1 MFSAKI
7 NIVEQIATALQGFD
21 DSVGVGA
28 PIEHLPRRNHMSEE
42 TFTPIPLVGY
52 KFLTEIENI
61 SYSRLVRAAYVK
73 KEFVGWISKKD
84 AISKLSFL
92 KKTAIYKIFNKLEEL
107 GLLEQKEKSY
117 KVYILSS
124 TAKRENNKWVDTR
137 VYLDDCNYSYK
148 EYPSITTFESY
159 KEVINEWTTKFS
171 DKKIKNNKIEQVCG
185 FTKLTDKILYNTEI
199 DLQNKIDWLR
209 MRRIKD
215 LEINTSKSEKP
226 FVPNWNAIGT
236 ILGMNGRKLR
246 QQITS
251 TICATKDK
259 KGFIVNYTSS
269 NNGFSFDVTDE
280 LVYSDYNKRTDNQ
293 KKISDEEVEELMKD
307 IPSAEEELLEMI
319 SEEKESIIEEKKES
333 IIEEEIDENNTDDS
347 TIKQLLDALDCA
359 AKPLSDSQ
367 AYIGCI
373 VFNVKDRL
381 QEMKN
386 MKGEGYA
393 INYMKNHWPKIDLC
407 KVLY

>member
-1 MFSAKI
+1 
-7 NIVEQIATALQGFD
+7 
-21 DSVGVGA
+21 
-28 PIEHLPRRNHMSEE
+28 MSEE

-52 KFLTEIENI
+52 KYLTEIENI

-92 KKTAIYKIFNKLEEL
+92 KKTAIYKIFNKLEDL

-124 TAKRENNKWVDTR
+124 TARRENNKWIDTR
-137 VYLDDCNYSYK
+137 VYLDDCNSSYK

-159 KEVINEWTTKFS
+159 KEVINEWTVKFS

-185 FTKLTDKILYNTEI
+185 FIKLSDKVLYNTEI

-226 FVPNWNAIGT
+226 FVPNWKAVGT
-236 ILGMNGRKLR
+236 ILGINGEKLR

-259 KGFIVNYTSS
+259 KGFITNYTSS
-269 NNGFSFDVTDE
+269 SNGFSFDITDE
-280 LVYSDYNKRTDNQ
+280 LVNSDYNKRTDNQ
-293 KKISDEEVEELMKD
+293 KKISDEEVKELMKD
-307 IPSAEEELLEMI
+307 IPPAEEEILEMI
-319 SEEKESIIEEKKES
+319 DENKESIIEEKNSILVKNKKYEEEVPDDIDEFYES
-333 IIEEEIDENNTDDS
+333 IKEEI
-347 TIKQLLDALDCA
+347 
-359 AKPLSDSQ
+359 
-367 AYIGCI
+367 
-373 VFNVKDRL
+373 
-381 QEMKN
+381 
-386 MKGEGYA
+386 
-393 INYMKNHWPKIDLC
+393 
-407 KVLY
+407 

>member
-1 MFSAKI
+1 MQKI

-42 TFTPIPLVGY
+42 TFTSVPLVGF
-52 KFLTEIENI
+52 KFLSEIENI
-61 SYSRLVRAAYVK
+61 VYSRLVRAAYVK
-73 KEFVGWISKKD
+73 KEFVGWLSKKD
-84 AISKLSFL
+84 AISKLSFI

-124 TAKRENNKWVDTR
+124 TAKRDNNKWVDTR
-137 VYLDDCNYSYK
+137 VYLDDCNSSYK

-185 FTKLTDKILYNTEI
+185 FTKLSDKILYNTEI
-199 DLQNKIDWLR
+199 DFQNKIDWLR

-226 FVPNWNAIGT
+226 FTPNWKAVGT
-236 ILGMNGRKLR
+236 ILGINGEKFR

-251 TICATKDK
+251 TICAAKDK
-259 KGFIVNYTSS
+259 KGFITNYTSS
-269 NNGFSFDVTDE
+269 NDGFSFDITDE
-280 LVYSDYNKRTDNQ
+280 LVNSDYTKRTDNQ
-293 KKISDEEVEELMKD
+293 KKISDEEAKELTKD
-307 IPSAEEELLEMI
+307 IMPAEEQLLEMLD
-319 SEEKESIIEEKKES
+319 EEKEEIKNSVLEKKKKYEEVPDDIDEFFES
-333 IIEEEIDENNTDDS
+333 IMGEI
-347 TIKQLLDALDCA
+347 
-359 AKPLSDSQ
+359 
-367 AYIGCI
+367 
-373 VFNVKDRL
+373 
-381 QEMKN
+381 
-386 MKGEGYA
+386 
-393 INYMKNHWPKIDLC
+393 
-407 KVLY
+407 

>member
-1 MFSAKI
+1 MQKI

-42 TFTPIPLVGY
+42 TFTSVPLVGF
-52 KFLTEIENI
+52 KFLSEIENI
-61 SYSRLVRAAYVK
+61 AYSRLVRAAYVK
-73 KEFVGWISKKD
+73 KDFVGWLQKKD

-117 KVYILSS
+117 KVLVLSS
-124 TAKRENNKWVDTR
+124 TAKRDNNKWANTR
-137 VYLDDCNYSYK
+137 VYLDDCNSSYK

-185 FTKLTDKILYNTEI
+185 FTKLSDKILYNTEI

-226 FVPNWNAIGT
+226 FIANWKAVGT
-236 ILGMNGRKLR
+236 ILGINGEKFR

-259 KGFIVNYTSS
+259 KGFIINYTSS
-269 NNGFSFDVTDE
+269 NDGFSFDITDE
-280 LVYSDYNKRTDNQ
+280 LVNSDYTKRTDNQ
-293 KKISDEEVEELMKD
+293 KKISDEEAKELTKD
-307 IPSAEEELLEMI
+307 IMPAEEQLLEMI
-319 SEEKESIIEEKKES
+319 DEEKEENSILEIKKKEY
-333 IIEEEIDENNTDDS
+333 EEVPDDIDEFFES
-347 TIKQLLDALDCA
+347 I
-359 AKPLSDSQ
+359 
-367 AYIGCI
+367 
-373 VFNVKDRL
+373 
-381 QEMKN
+381 M
-386 MKGEGYA
+386 GE
-393 INYMKNHWPKIDLC
+393 I
-407 KVLY
+407 

>member
-1 MFSAKI
+1 MQKI

-42 TFTPIPLVGY
+42 TFTSVPLVGF
-52 KFLTEIENI
+52 KFLSEIENI
-61 SYSRLVRAAYVK
+61 TYSRLVRAAYVK

-117 KVYILSS
+117 KVLVLSS
-124 TAKRENNKWVDTR
+124 TAKIENNKWVNTR
-137 VYLDDCNYSYK
+137 VYLDDCNSSYK

-159 KEVINEWTTKFS
+159 KEVIEEWTVKFS

-185 FTKLTDKILYNTEI
+185 FTKLSDKILYNTEI

-226 FVPNWNAIGT
+226 FTPNWKSVGT
-236 ILGMNGRKLR
+236 ILGINGKKFRE
-246 QQITS
+246 QITS

-259 KGFIVNYTSS
+259 KGFITNYTSS
-269 NNGFSFDVTDE
+269 NDGFSFDITDE
-280 LVYSDYNKRTDNQ
+280 LVNSDYTKRTDNQ
-293 KKISDEEVEELMKD
+293 KKISDEEAKELTKD
-307 IPSAEEELLEMI
+307 IQPAEEQLLEMLD
-319 SEEKESIIEEKKES
+319 EEKEEIRNSVLEKKKEYEEVPDDIDEFFES
-333 IIEEEIDENNTDDS
+333 IMGEI
-347 TIKQLLDALDCA
+347 
-359 AKPLSDSQ
+359 
-367 AYIGCI
+367 
-373 VFNVKDRL
+373 
-381 QEMKN
+381 
-386 MKGEGYA
+386 
-393 INYMKNHWPKIDLC
+393 
-407 KVLY
+407 